1 MSAPSGFRGSLA
13 VVIGVDNYGN
23 GVPKLQTPVA
33 DAEKLA
39 ELLRTRHGFVAEVL
53 IDTDATLAGLRDL
66 LERLP
71 ARIEA
76 EDRLLFYFA
85 GHGIAVEGEDGPR
98 GYLLP
103 HDADRRSTE
112 RYLPMVE
119 LDEALSKLPCRHML
133 VILDC
138 CFAGSFRWS
147 STRDLA
153 LDPVNLHQERYS
165 WLIRDHAWQAIASA
179 AHDQKAID
187 VVAGEPLGKRGDGR
201 EHSPFARALL
211 RGLDGSADRANSSG
225 ARDGVITA
233 TELFLYLQD
242 ELLPP
247 PLRQAPVIWP
257 MRKHRRGEFLFL
269 VPGEDL
275 DLPPAPPLNPEA
287 NPWRGLKPYEVAQA
301 DLFFGRS
308 RVIDNLVD
316 RVMGISA
323 LEGETR
329 SPPQRLVVVSGP
341 SGIGKSSLIRAG
353 LLPRLPPT
361 IEPILFRPGP
371 APFTSLVSA
380 LQTGNGKGAH
390 IKQEDFQTNR
400 NALAEWVNAQ
410 GDERDILLVVDQAE
424 ELLTQNRDRET
435 TTRFLESIA
444 VALAEVPQ
452 RLSVIFTVRSE
463 FEPLFAQSA
472 LGPRWTDARFVVPP
486 MTHEELRQVIQMPA
500 AAKVLRFESDELVN
514 QLADEVV
521 NAPGAL
527 PLLSFALSEM
537 YNHYLARGSGD
548 RTISRE
554 DYDALEGG
562 VPGALRIR
570 ANHLIESDNG
580 ILFPVARRLLQRFV
594 SVESGEFTRRRV
606 PRWEF
611 DVNDPQEASRIYR
624 LLESLVEHRL
634 LVSEAQEHELQPGAT
649 APSDRP
655 QGRLE
660 LAHDALIF
668 GWDRLLDWVRTD
680 ARLIVDLRQL
690 TQAADEWRRAKN
702 PSTLWLDRIRRDRTR
717 RVRVAY
723 GESLARTEMDFIE
736 ASRTRLWVILAL
748 RAVLV
753 SAACIAIAFGIQLF
767 IQAAERRQTIA
778 LLAAGQNV
786 EATIDTPRQY
796 EALVSAV
803 EAAHL
808 SETHFGR
815 ILPEV
820 RSSLLKSLGAARE
833 VWRLTEPGPQITA
846 MRIEKGSAN
855 VLLVY
860 RRDADD
866 VGVEPRL
873 GATVNLDSGERTE
886 ITGDRK
892 AGEDVSICSTGA
904 CIGYIVDAEH
914 VVLDTS
920 GRAIWRGAASEV
932 PVGWVDFDP
941 ATRILYYATRSATL
955 VQFNVDTGR
964 VIREQPLP
972 ITSDVWG
979 LAFDIHGGAIA
990 FLAENSATLFSMAKG
1005 TSATIPLTLGTGMA
1019 LNVNFAAKYIIFGT
1033 PEQTIEAAWF
1043 ESGERRVLGR
1053 LTASTVDAIATT
1065 SDGKTYAYTEN
1076 GSTKI
1081 RLANVGTG
1089 PGFSGIMNGGYGSRL
1104 LFTPDNRYLLEA
1116 GWLDNQIKKFDL
1128 TENVFGARFLDFG
1141 FDISRVSLC
1150 PDALS
1155 VAVGGFDGSIV
1166 LVDQNQRTTVL
1177 SDGNGEAIDGLA
1189 CRSDLSVVSLSAGAV
1204 RLWRSSG
1211 PPREIGGAESPYG
1224 AFAVLPGDTGVIASS
1239 GKTLWKLPW
1248 MGDPQRLCE
1257 VGDVPIRIAIHP
1269 STHEM
1274 LLGSMGAGHV
1284 ELRGGNCQP
1293 ILPTFRAH
1301 EGAVFAVTFT
1311 AWNDWLASAGTIG
1324 TRNLQTVSLWDRGG
1338 AQMASRD
1345 AHSTIAMSLSF
1356 DRFSSTLLSAGSDGA
1371 IRMWNSDLV
1380 QIGPDLLHFDG
1391 MAAAVTTRPDGMI
1404 IAAGGKRLA
1413 FLDISDT
1420 ALIATACTR
1429 LVRRQTWNSSEAVA
1443 IHERVAKACAAK

>member
-1 MSAPSGFRGSLA
+1 MSAPCGFRSSLA
-13 VVIGVDNYGN
+13 IVIGVESYGN
-23 GVPKLQTPVA
+23 GVPRLQTPVA
-33 DAEKLA
+33 DAERLA
-39 ELLRTRHGFVAEVL
+39 ALLSERHGFVVEVL
-53 IDTDATLAGLRDL
+53 TDTDATLAELRDL
-66 LERLP
+66 LKKLP

-85 GHGIAVEGEDGPR
+85 GHGIAVEGDDGPR

-103 HDADRRSTE
+103 HDAERDSTE

-119 LDEALSKLPCRHML
+119 LDEALSSLPCRHVL

-153 LDPVNLHQERYS
+153 LAPVNLHQERYS

-211 RGLDGSADRANSSG
+211 RGLEGSADRPNSSG
-225 ARDGVITA
+225 SRDGVITA
-233 TELFLYLQD
+233 TELFLHLQD

-275 DLPPAPPLNPEA
+275 NLPSAPTLNPEA

-301 DLFFGRS
+301 DLFFGRG
-308 RVIDNLVD
+308 RVVDKLVD
-316 RVMGISA
+316 RVMGVSA
-323 LEGETR
+323 SEGR
-329 SPPQRLVVVSGP
+329 PQSPPQRLVVVSGP

-353 LLPRLPPT
+353 VLPRLPPT
-361 IEPILFRPGP
+361 IEPIVFRPGP
-371 APFTSLVSA
+371 SPFTSLVAA
-380 LQTGNGKGAH
+380 LQTKSGKNAH
-390 IKQEDFQTNR
+390 IKEGDLLANKQ
-400 NALAEWVNAQ
+400 ALAEWVRARAD
-410 GDERDILLVVDQAE
+410 GRDLLLVVDQAE
-424 ELLTQNRDRET
+424 ELLTQNRDREIT
-435 TTRFLESIA
+435 VRFLESIS
-444 VALAEVPQ
+444 VALAEASEM
-452 RLSVIFTVRSE
+452 LSVIFTVRSE

-486 MTHEELRQVIQMPA
+486 MNHQELRQVIQMPA

-527 PLLSFALSEM
+527 PMLSFALSEM
-537 YNHYLARGSGD
+537 YSHYLTRGSGD
-548 RTISRE
+548 RTISRQ

-570 ANHLIESDNG
+570 ANHLIESDGG
-580 ILFPVARRLLQRFV
+580 ILVPVARRLLQRLV
-594 SVESGEFTRRRV
+594 SVESGEFARRRV

-611 DVNDPQEASRIYR
+611 DVNDPLEASRIDR
-624 LLESLVEHRL
+624 LLESLVEQRL
-634 LVSEAQEHELQPGAT
+634 LVSEALEHDPQ
-649 APSDRP
+649 SDSTVPHDRS

-702 PSTLWLDRIRRDRTR
+702 PSTLWLDRIRRDRAR
-717 RVRVAY
+717 RVQAAF
-723 GESLARTEMDFIE
+723 GESLARTEMTFIE
-736 ASRTRLWVILAL
+736 ASRTRLRLVLAL

-753 SAACIAIAFGIQLF
+753 AAACVVIAFGLQLYLE
-767 IQAAERRQTIA
+767 AAERTRTIE

-796 EALVSAV
+796 EALLSAV
-803 EAAHL
+803 EAANL
-808 SETHFGR
+808 SQVHFGR

-820 RSSLLKSLGAARE
+820 RSPLLKSLGAARE
-833 VWRLTEPGPQITA
+833 VWRLTDPGPQIMS
-846 MRIEKGSAN
+846 MRVEKGSSN

-860 RRDADD
+860 RRDEDD

-873 GATVNLDSGERTE
+873 GATINLDSGKRTE
-886 ITGDRK
+886 ISGDQN
-892 AGEDVSICSTGA
+892 ASENVSVCSSGA
-904 CIGYIVDAEH
+904 CIGYSVGAEH
-914 VVLDTS
+914 IVLDSAGTP
-920 GRAIWRGAASEV
+920 IWRGVVSDV
-932 PVGWVDFDP
+932 PLGWVDFDP
-941 ATRILYYATRSATL
+941 ATRVLYFATRSATL
-955 VQFNVDTGR
+955 VQLSVDTGR
-964 VIREQPLP
+964 VLRKQLLP
-972 ITSDVWG
+972 IPSDVWG
-979 LAFDIHGGAIA
+979 MAFDIGNDAIA
-990 FLAENSATLFSMAKG
+990 FLAEGSATLFSVDEG
-1005 TSATIPLTLGTGMA
+1005 NGATIPLTLGAGMA
-1019 LNVNFAAKYIIFGT
+1019 FNVNFAAKYIIFGT
-1033 PEQTIEAAWF
+1033 QEQTIEAAWF
-1043 ESGERRVLGR
+1043 ESGERQVLGR

-1065 SDGKTYAYTEN
+1065 SDGKTYAYTED

-1081 RLANVGTG
+1081 HLANISGG
-1089 PGFSGIMNGGYGSRL
+1089 PVFSGIMNGGYGSRL

-1128 TENVFGARFLDFG
+1128 TENPFRAEFLDFD
-1141 FDISRVSLC
+1141 FDVSRISLC
-1150 PDALS
+1150 PDTLS
-1155 VAVGGFDGSIV
+1155 IAVGGFDGSVVIVDHNQQTIV
-1166 LVDQNQRTTVL
+1166 LSN
-1177 SDGNGEAIDGLA
+1177 GNGEAIDGLA
-1189 CRSDLSVVSLSAGAV
+1189 CRPDLSVVSLSAGAV
-1204 RLWRSSG
+1204 RQWSSRG
-1211 PPREIGGAESPYG
+1211 APSEIGAAGTYYG
-1224 AFAVLPGDTGVIASS
+1224 AFALLPDDTGVLASS
-1239 GKTLWKLPW
+1239 GKTLWRLPW
-1248 MGDPQRLCE
+1248 RGAPQRLCE
-1257 VGDVPIRIAIHP
+1257 VGDVPIRISIDP
-1269 STHEM
+1269 TTHEM

-1284 ELRGGNCQP
+1284 ELRGGNCES
-1293 ILPTFRAH
+1293 ILPAFRAH
-1301 EGAVFAVTFT
+1301 DGAVFSVTFT
-1311 AWNDWLASAGTIG
+1311 GWNDWVASAGTIG
-1324 TRNLQTVSLWDRGG
+1324 TRNLQTVSLWNRVGE
-1338 AQMASRD
+1338 QMASRD
-1345 AHSTIAMSLSF
+1345 AHSTVAMSLNF

-1371 IRMWNSDLV
+1371 IRIWNSDLM
-1380 QIGPDLLHFDG
+1380 QIGPDLLHFEG
-1391 MAAAVTTRPDGMI
+1391 VAAAVTTRPDGMI

-1420 ALIATACTR
+1420 ALKQTACAR
-1429 LVRRQTWNSSEAVA
+1429 LVTRQVWNSSEAVA
-1443 IHERVAKACAAK
+1443 IHGRVERACVTE